1 MLYLLQIRK
10 FEKSRWS
17 RRESARMSEI
27 GKVLF
32 NEAIIAD
39 KVQELGERISRDY
52 VGKDP
57 IVVSILKGAVIFTT
71 DLLRSIS
78 CPLTV
83 EFIQASSY
91 GRSTN
96 SSRNIVIKKDLESDI
111 AGRHVLLVDTI
122 IDTGQTFDYL
132 MKILTE
138 RKPASLHA
146 AVLLD
151 KSSRRLVDVPI
162 AYRGFEIP
170 DAFVVGYGLDYNELY
185 RNLPYIALLTTE
197 S

>member
-1 MLYLLQIRK
+1 LQIRK
-10 FEKSRWS
+10 FKKSRWS
-17 RRESARMSEI
+17 RRERLRMSEI

-32 NEAIIAD
+32 DEAIIAD

-71 DLLRSIS
+71 DLVRSIS
-78 CPLTV
+78 CPLNV

-91 GRSTN
+91 VRSTN
-96 SSRNIVIKKDLESDI
+96 SSRDVVIKKDLESDI

-122 IDTGQTFDYL
+122 IDTGETFDCL
-132 MKILTE
+132 MKMLSE

-151 KSSRRLVDVPI
+151 KVSRRLVDVPI

-185 RNLPYIALLTTE
+185 RNLPYIALLKTE

>member
-1 MLYLLQIRK
+1 
-10 FEKSRWS
+10 
-17 RRESARMSEI
+17 MSEI
-27 GKVLF
+27 GEILF

-39 KVQELGERISRDY
+39 KVRELGERISRDY
-52 VGKDP
+52 VGKDL

-71 DLLRSIS
+71 DLVRSIS
-78 CPLTV
+78 CPLFV

-91 GRSTN
+91 GKSTN
-96 SSRNIVIKKDLESDI
+96 SSRNVVIKKDLESDI

-122 IDTGQTFDYL
+122 IDTGETFDRL
-132 MKILTE
+132 MKMLSE

-162 AYRGFEIP
+162 AYQGFEIP
-170 DAFVVGYGLDYNELY
+170 DTFVVGYGLDYNELY
-185 RNLPYIALLTTE
+185 RNLPYIAVLTPD

>member
-1 MLYLLQIRK
+1 
-10 FEKSRWS
+10 
-17 RRESARMSEI
+17 MSEI
-27 GKVLF
+27 GEILF
-32 NEAIIAD
+32 DEATIAD
-39 KVQELGERISRDY
+39 KVQELGGLISRNY
-52 VGKDP
+52 VGKDL

-71 DLLRSIS
+71 DLVRSIS
-78 CPLTV
+78 CPLFV

-96 SSRNIVIKKDLESDI
+96 SSRHVVIKQDLKSDI

-122 IDTGQTFDYL
+122 IDTGETFDCL
-132 MKILTE
+132 MKMLSE
-138 RKPASLHA
+138 RKPASLDA

-185 RNLPYIALLTTE
+185 RNLPYIAVLKTD

>member
-1 MLYLLQIRK
+1 
-10 FEKSRWS
+10 
-17 RRESARMSEI
+17 MSEI
-27 GKVLF
+27 GEILF

-39 KVQELGERISRDY
+39 KVRELGERISRDY
-52 VGKDP
+52 VGKDL

-71 DLLRSIS
+71 DLVRSIS
-78 CPLTV
+78 CPLFV

-91 GRSTN
+91 GMSTN
-96 SSRNIVIKKDLESDI
+96 SSRDVVIKKDLESDI

-122 IDTGQTFDYL
+122 IDTGETFDCL
-132 MKILTE
+132 MKMLSE

-185 RNLPYIALLTTE
+185 RNLPYIALLKTD